1 MDAKE
6 LLKQFHTY
14 KQRAEMFKEEY
25 EQEIELIDSIRSSAN
40 IDGLP
45 RQKFINRDTES
56 KAIRLTEKLEK
67 MQNAI
72 VDAIEIRQKVFDIV
86 SEIPDVYGIILCKRY
101 IQGMQWNEIAD
112 DMNYCEEHLRGAM
125 HKKALK
131 MMQDELDS
139 RS

>member
-6 LLKQFHTY
+6 LLSHYHTY
-14 KQRAEMFKEEY
+14 KYRAELFKEEY
-25 EQEIELIDSIRSSAN
+25 EKEIELIDSIRSSAN

-45 RQKFINRDTES
+45 RQKFISRDTES
-56 KAIRLTEKLEK
+56 RAIRLTEKLEK

-72 VDAIEIRQKVFDIV
+72 VEAVEIRQKVFDIV
-86 SEIPDVYGIILCKRY
+86 SEIPDVYGIVLGKRY
-101 IQGMQWNEIAD
+101 IQEKQWCDIA
-112 DMNYCEEHLRGAM
+112 EEMHFSEEYLRGSL

-131 MMQDELDS
+131 MMQDVLDS

>member
-6 LLKQFHTY
+6 LLSHYHTY
-14 KQRAEMFKEEY
+14 KQRAEMYKEEY
-25 EQEIELIDSIRSSAN
+25 EEEIELIDSIRSSAN
-40 IDGLP
+40 IDGMP

-56 KAIRLTEKLEK
+56 RAIRLTEKLEK

-72 VDAIEIRQKVFDIV
+72 IEAVEIRQKVFEVVSDVPDI
-86 SEIPDVYGIILCKRY
+86 YGIILSKRY
-101 IQGMQWNEIAD
+101 LQGKQWCDIAD
-112 DMNYCEEHLRGAM
+112 ELGYCEEHLRGSL

-131 MMQDELDS
+131 MMQETLDS

>member
-6 LLKQFHTY
+6 LLSHYDTY

-25 EQEIELIDSIRSSAN
+25 EEEIELIDSIRSSAN

-56 KAIRLTEKLEK
+56 KAIRLTAKLER

-72 VDAIEIRQKVFDIV
+72 IEAVEIRQQVFDIV
-86 SEIPDVYGIILCKRY
+86 SDVPGIYGIILSKRY
-101 IQGMQWNEIAD
+101 LQGKQWCDIAD
-112 DMNYCEEHLRGAM
+112 DLGYCEEHLRGSL

-131 MMQDELDS
+131 MMQDALDKQS
-139 RS
+139 

>member
-1 MDAKE
+1 MDAKK
-6 LLKQFHTY
+6 LLSEFQTY
-14 KQRAEMFKEEY
+14 KQRAIMFREEY
-25 EQEIELIDSIRSSAN
+25 EEEIELIDSIRSSAN

-45 RQKFINRDTES
+45 KRKYINRDTES

-72 VDAIEIRQKVFDIV
+72 VEAVEIRQNVFEIV
-86 SEIPDVYGIILCKRY
+86 SEIPDVYGIVLCKRY
-101 IQGMQWNEIAD
+101 IQNKQWNEIAD
-112 DMNYCEEHLRGAM
+112 EINYSEEYVRGEL

-131 MMQDELDS
+131 LMQAELDK

>member
-6 LLKQFHTY
+6 LLSHYHTY
-14 KQRAEMFKEEY
+14 KHRAEMFKEEY
-25 EQEIELIDSIRSSAN
+25 EEEIELIDSIRSSAN

-56 KAIRLTEKLEK
+56 RAIRLTEKLER

-72 VDAIEIRQKVFDIV
+72 IEAVEVRQRVFEIV
-86 SEIPDVYGIILCKRY
+86 SEIPDVYGIVLSKRY
-101 IQGMQWNEIAD
+101 IQEKQWCDIAEE
-112 DMNYCEEHLRGAM
+112 MNFSEEYLRGSL

-131 MMQDELDS
+131 MMQDALDN